1 MPFSKRARYNRKVL
15 EIREFCKQK
24 LTKFQSACVFLKDEI
39 HSISLKTRTTN
50 NVSGMKTEVAG
61 EVTEVPPGKC
71 IYSESSSFM
80 RITIRQLWS
89 GCIVVLLTT
98 SLSYWLYSQTES
110 ADISTHG
117 TVGYCNSDDISPNDD
132 DCNSCPEFAI
142 CRDGNAQCTV
152 HRQLV
157 DNKCVYNPQEIEELR
172 VQMLSYATSILSS
185 LRADHECKSCWFYN
199 SFSGSLVKPP
209 DRFHATKQELKS
221 ELFRWFL
228 EETNLFGGLDNK
240 ARMKVFQD
248 TFKSMT
254 KTIKS
259 GRKADKTT
267 VLYQKGKGY
276 FSNDA
281 SNVRSNWCQFSIW
294 MADIGFFT
302 ISILILFVILAVR
315 SARSLTLRMY
325 GGSDSLLESQH
336 FLVRLPRLRKCCVF
350 ILWILAIIT
359 CILPLIVD
367 LDTIRYCDSG
377 LPGKSTIREPFD
389 YFDCTPCPKF
399 ASCQR
404 GIARC
409 HDNRVM
415 IDGECIYDR
424 RMKTFKKQS
433 QSWLEKYWWGIMS
446 CLVVLW
452 LNVWSMRYPAV
463 TKLNQWQIQQ
473 IKKMEED
480 EQEMWID
487 EIREEIRTYSQDD
500 WFEHGQER
508 PYLTARR
515 SRICKRFWS
524 SIINGVTK
532 GIGKVNIFGKVRS
545 DSNPEKNLSTKADV
559 GER

>member
-1 MPFSKRARYNRKVL
+1 MPLSKRVRYNRKVQ
-15 EIREFCKQK
+15 EIREFCKRK
-24 LTKFQSACVFLKDEI
+24 LIKFQSACVSIKDGI
-39 HSISLKTRTTN
+39 HSICPKTTTIN
-50 NVSGMKTEVAG
+50 NVSEL
-61 EVTEVPPGKC
+61 ETEVPSEVPIGTC
-71 IYSESSSFM
+71 IQSESSFFK

-89 GCIVVLLTT
+89 GCIAVLLTT

-110 ADISTHG
+110 TDISTHS
-117 TVGYCNSDDISPNDD
+117 TVRYCNSDDISPNDD

-152 HRQLV
+152 HRQLI
-157 DNKCVYNPQEIEELR
+157 DNECVYNPQEIEELR

-185 LRADHECKSCWFYN
+185 LRADHECKSCSFYT
-199 SFSGSLVKPP
+199 SFSGSSVEPP
-209 DRFHATKQELKS
+209 DRYYATKQELKS

-240 ARMKVFQD
+240 ARIQLFQD

-259 GRKADKTT
+259 GREADKTM
-267 VLYQKGKGY
+267 VVYQEGKGY

-281 SNVRSNWCQFSIW
+281 SSVRSNWCQFSIW
-294 MADIGFFT
+294 MADVGFFT
-302 ISILILFVILAVR
+302 ISILILFMILAVR

-325 GGSDSLLESQH
+325 EGSDSLLESQH
-336 FLVRLPRLRKCCVF
+336 FLVRLPRIRKCCVF
-350 ILWILAIIT
+350 ILWMLAIIT

-367 LDTIRYCDSG
+367 LDTIQYCDS
-377 LPGKSTIREPFD
+377 GKSTIREPFD
-389 YFDCTPCPKF
+389 YFDCTPCPEF
-399 ASCQR
+399 AICQR

-424 RMKTFKKQS
+424 RMKTFRKQS
-433 QSWLEKYWWGIMS
+433 RSWLVKYWWWIMS

-508 PYLTARR
+508 QYLKARR

-545 DSNPEKNLSTKADV
+545 DSNPEKDLSTKADV